1 MNLPRQE
8 GARSYRADIR
18 QVSAAWRVDRRE
30 GEPYTPASWNVTEIA
45 MPQNFIRLVM
55 RGLPL
60 IVLTV
65 LLAAQA
71 QAAPLTTKYYS
82 LDLPADW
89 VVVNGP
95 TKVQEAVQVVM
106 GQKEHKSSALIIV
119 GPANSGE
126 AEQAA
131 RGNAKRLQGSTP
143 VLRSNG
149 QWEFTFEQKGVKG
162 YGIVREDAQS
172 KLLLM
177 LVISGDARMANFV
190 YSMRGPYR
198 ALMPQPPQLP

>member
-1 MNLPRQE
+1 
-8 GARSYRADIR
+8 
-18 QVSAAWRVDRRE
+18 
-30 GEPYTPASWNVTEIA
+30 
-45 MPQNFIRLVM
+45 MPQKFIRLAVLC
-55 RGLPL
+55 LPL
-60 IVLTV
+60 FALMILF
-65 LLAAQA
+65 AAHA

-95 TKVQEAVQVVM
+95 AKVQEAVQVVM
-106 GQKEHKSSALIIV
+106 GQKDHKSSALIIV
-119 GPANSGE
+119 GPANAGE

-131 RGNAKRLQGSTP
+131 KGNAKRLQGSTP

-177 LVISGDARMANFV
+177 LVVSGDARMANFV

-198 ALMPQPPQLP
+198 ALVPQPPQLP

>member
-1 MNLPRQE
+1 
-8 GARSYRADIR
+8 
-18 QVSAAWRVDRRE
+18 
-30 GEPYTPASWNVTEIA
+30 
-45 MPQNFIRLVM
+45 MPQKYCRLAARV
-55 RGLPL
+55 LPL
-60 IVLTV
+60 LLLLVLF
-65 LLAAQA
+65 AAQVH
-71 QAAPLTTKYYS
+71 AAPLTTKYYS
-82 LDLPADW
+82 LDLPPDW

-95 TKVQEAVQVVM
+95 AKVQDAVQVVV
-106 GQKEHKSSALIIV
+106 GQKDHKSSALIIV
-119 GPANSGE
+119 GPANAGE

-131 RGNAKRLQGSTP
+131 TGNAKRLQGSTP

-162 YGIVREDAQS
+162 YGVVREDAQS

-198 ALMPQPPQLP
+198 ALMPQQPQLP

>member
-1 MNLPRQE
+1 
-8 GARSYRADIR
+8 
-18 QVSAAWRVDRRE
+18 
-30 GEPYTPASWNVTEIA
+30 
-45 MPQNFIRLVM
+45 MPQNFILLVM

-119 GPANSGE
+119 GLPTLARPSRPPGAMPNACRARRLFFAAMASG
-126 AEQAA
+126 
-131 RGNAKRLQGSTP
+131 NLPLSKR
-143 VLRSNG
+143 
-149 QWEFTFEQKGVKG
+149 
-162 YGIVREDAQS
+162 A
-172 KLLLM
+172 
-177 LVISGDARMANFV
+177 
-190 YSMRGPYR
+190 
-198 ALMPQPPQLP
+198 

>member
-1 MNLPRQE
+1 
-8 GARSYRADIR
+8 
-18 QVSAAWRVDRRE
+18 
-30 GEPYTPASWNVTEIA
+30 
-45 MPQNFIRLVM
+45 MPQKFIRLVM

-60 IVLTV
+60 FALMV

-89 VVVNGP
+89 VVVSGP
-95 TKVQEAVQVVM
+95 VKVQEAIQVVM
-106 GQKEHKSSALIIV
+106 GQKDHKSSAMIIV
-119 GPANSGE
+119 GPAEAGE
-126 AEQAA
+126 AESAA
-131 RGNAKRLQGSTP
+131 KGNSQRLGGTAP
-143 VLRSNG
+143 VLRNG

-177 LVISGDARMANFV
+177 LVVSGDLRMANFV

-198 ALMPQPPQLP
+198 ALVPQPPQLP

>member
-1 MNLPRQE
+1 
-8 GARSYRADIR
+8 
-18 QVSAAWRVDRRE
+18 
-30 GEPYTPASWNVTEIA
+30 
-45 MPQNFIRLVM
+45 MPQKFIRLVT

-60 IVLTV
+60 FALIVLFT
-65 LLAAQA
+65 AQA

-106 GQKEHKSSALIIV
+106 GQKDHKSSALIIV
-119 GPANSGE
+119 GPANAGE

-131 RGNAKRLQGSTP
+131 KANAKRLQGSTP

-162 YGIVREDAQS
+162 CGIVREDAQS